1 MARSNIVR
9 LREDPDAAP
18 PSAVII
24 DVEFKVVDKA
34 RRTSVTM
41 LWTVMAV
48 AVAALLGLLAPPL
61 FRRARGLGA
70 LSCSPLMGELSG
82 RAAD

>member
-1 MARSNIVR
+1 MARSNIIR
-9 LREDPDAAP
+9 LHEDPDAAP

-24 DVEFKVVDKA
+24 DVDFKVVDKP

-41 LWTVMAV
+41 LWTVTAI

-61 FRRARGLGA
+61 LAA
-70 LSCSPLMGELSG
+70 LAG
-82 RAAD
+82 